1 MDYIIKADGTK
12 TEVSPLNNKNYS
24 LKEMKDIV
32 GGYIEILHDLTTNQ
46 NVMVVNEEGKL
57 EGLAFNKE
65 GTRILRSWGYDDF
78 VVGDVLLCSSD
89 RIE

>member
-12 TEVSPLNNKNYS
+12 TEVCPVNHHNYS
-24 LKEMKDIV
+24 LKEMQDIV
-32 GGYIEILHDLTTNQ
+32 GGYIEVLRDLNTNESL
-46 NVMVVNEEGKL
+46 MVINEEGKL

-65 GTRILRSWGYDDF
+65 ATQILRSWGYDDF

>member
-12 TEVSPLNNKNYS
+12 TEVSPLNNINYS

-32 GGYIEILHDLTTNQ
+32 GGYIEILQDLTTNQ
-46 NVMVVNEEGKL
+46 SVMVVNEEGKL
-57 EGLAFNKE
+57 KGLAFNKE
-65 GTRILRSWGYDDF
+65 GTQILRSWGYDDF

-89 RIE
+89 RIK